1 MNFSLRVLVL
11 SASAVVFSRAAEPG
25 PREIPDVT
33 FLAPNRAEKLDLYL
47 PAPPA
52 TGKLSPAVVW
62 IHGGG
67 WTGGT
72 KTEARGKS
80 ICRTLASAGYVA
92 VSTDYKLGPGS
103 WPLNLLDCKNA
114 VRFLR
119 AHAAEYRLD
128 PDRIAVAGGSAGGH
142 LALMVGLTAQKQ
154 LFEPDA
160 PYPGVSSAVRCI
172 IDMYGPANLRTRP
185 EDKTPMRTLMTG
197 PSRAA
202 FGAASDNADVWRIA
216 SPVHHVTQN
225 SPPVLILHGR
235 ADSTVDYQQSD
246 EMAAALKAG
255 GGAHEYLLLDGIG
268 HSFDWGGWNKKPLPR
283 DVKSAAL
290 AFLERHLA
298 SRK

>member
-11 SASAVVFSRAAEPG
+11 STFAAVFSGAAEPG
-25 PREIPDVT
+25 PREVTDVT
-33 FLAPNRAEKLDLYL
+33 FLAPDRAEKLDLYL
-47 PAPPA
+47 PTSSAA
-52 TGKLSPAVVW
+52 GKLSPAVVW

-72 KTEARGKS
+72 KTEARGKA
-80 ICRTLASAGYVA
+80 ICRTLANAGYVA
-92 VSTDYKLGPGS
+92 VSIDYKLGPGS
-103 WPLNLLDCKNA
+103 WPLDLLDCKNA

-142 LALMVGLTAQKQ
+142 LALMVGLTAQKK

-160 PYPGVSSAVRCI
+160 PYPEVSSAVRCI
-172 IDMYGPANLRTRP
+172 IDMYGPTNLRTRP
-185 EDKTPMRTLMTG
+185 QDKTPMRTLMTG

-202 FGAASDNADVWRIA
+202 FGAASDNAGVWRMA
-216 SPVHHVTQN
+216 SPVHHVTTD

-255 GGAHEYLLLDGIG
+255 GVAHEYLLLDNVG
-268 HSFDWGGWNKKPLPR
+268 HSFDWDTWNKKSLPR
-283 DVKSAAL
+283 DVRSAAL

-298 SRK
+298 PRK

>member
-1 MNFSLRVLVL
+1 MTFFLRVLTPAL
-11 SASAVVFSRAAEPG
+11 AAVVFAGAAEPG
-25 PREIPDVT
+25 PREISDVT
-33 FLAPNRAEKLDLYL
+33 FLAPDRAEKLDLYL

-52 TGKLSPAVVW
+52 AGKLSPVVVW

-72 KTEARGKS
+72 KTEARGKA

-92 VSTDYKLGPGS
+92 ASIDYKLGPGS
-103 WPLNLLDCKNA
+103 WPLDLLDCKNA

-142 LALMVGLTAQKQ
+142 LALMVGLTAQKK
-154 LFEPDA
+154 LFEPEM
-160 PYPGVSSAVRCI
+160 PYPGVSSAVRCV

-202 FGAASDNADVWRIA
+202 FGAASDNADVWRVA
-216 SPVHHVTQN
+216 SPVHHVTQD

-235 ADSTVDYQQSD
+235 TDSTVEYQQSD

-255 GGAHEYLLLDGIG
+255 GVVHEYLLLDGVG
-268 HSFDWGGWNKKPLPR
+268 HSFDWESWSKKPLPQ
-283 DVKSAAL
+283 DVRSAAL
-290 AFLERHLA
+290 AFLESHLA
-298 SRK
+298 PRK

>member
-11 SASAVVFSRAAEPG
+11 SAFAVVFSEAAEPG
-25 PREIPDVT
+25 PREISDVMFLTPD
-33 FLAPNRAEKLDLYL
+33 RAEKLDLYL
-47 PAPPA
+47 PAPPSA
-52 TGKLSPAVVW
+52 GKLSPAVVW

-72 KTEARGKS
+72 KTEPRGKT

-92 VSTDYKLGPGS
+92 VSIDYKLGPGS

-142 LALMVGLTAQKQ
+142 LALMVGLTAQKK
-154 LFEPDA
+154 LHEPEA
-160 PYPGVSSAVRCI
+160 PYPGVSSTVRCV

-185 EDKTPMRTLMTG
+185 TDKTPMRTLMTG

-202 FGAASDNADVWRIA
+202 FGAASDDASVWRVA
-216 SPVHHVTQN
+216 SPVFQVTED

-255 GGAHEYLLLDGIG
+255 GGAHEYLLLDGVG
-268 HSFDWGGWNKKPLPR
+268 HSFDWETWNKKPLPR

-290 AFLERHLA
+290 TFLERHLA
-298 SRK
+298 PRK